1 MNTLDLPMAFRNLG
15 RMALVLGFGL
25 AVAGFPSNLTAAAPV
40 ASAGS
45 AKAEPGEAVTITLSA
60 TDADSDPLTYII
72 STLPTKGSL
81 AVGST
86 MLAAGDLPYAIPAAG
101 RTVTYTATST
111 AHGADTF
118 TFKANDGTQDSTAAT
133 ITLTVNREPAAG
145 TTQLTTPPNTD
156 LNITLP
162 VSDPDNDT
170 LSYVIVSLPGHAR
183 LKSGSVIL
191 TDADVPYAT
200 SSNKLTYSPDTDYHG
215 LDTFEF
221 TASDGY
227 VTTGPISIAIQV
239 NTAPVPEDQRVT
251 LLPDS
256 CVTIQLIANDADR
269 DPIEYT
275 IASLPGHGI
284 LSTGDVMIEEAD
296 LPKTLATGTNEV
308 LYTVTSGYRGTD
320 SFHFRVSDEVA
331 DSDRAVV
338 TIAVN
343 TPPLSP
349 DSAVSGF
356 SGTIITGVLS
366 PSDED
371 GDRVTLR
378 LTALPETGALKI
390 NDVTAS
396 LTATYAAATAGPP
409 FTFSFTPD
417 AGAVGTETFQWCAND
432 GREDSMPGTVT
443 LTILAAPVGGGTG
456 DGRSDGGSSSGSGT
470 GCGTLGIGEVIFL
483 AVGLLLVPSRTRRL
497 PFSHL

>member
-1 MNTLDLPMAFRNLG
+1 MNTLDLPIAFRNLG
-15 RMALVLGFGL
+15 WMPLVLGLVL
-25 AVAGFPSNLTAAAPV
+25 AVAGFPSKLIAAAPV
-40 ASAGS
+40 AASGS
-45 AKAEPGEAVTITLSA
+45 AQAEPCEAVTITLSA

-81 AVGST
+81 VVGST
-86 MLAAGDLPYAIPAAG
+86 TLAAANLPYTIPDAG
-101 RTVTYTATST
+101 KTVTYTATST
-111 AHGADTF
+111 AHGTDTF

-133 ITLTVNREPAAG
+133 ITVTVNRRPVAG

-156 LNITLP
+156 LNMTLP

-170 LSYVIVSLPGHAR
+170 LSYIIVSLPGHAR
-183 LKSGSVIL
+183 LKSGSTIL
-191 TDADVPYAT
+191 TDADVPYAA

-227 VTTGPISIAIQV
+227 VTTGPIGIAIQV

-256 CVTIQLIANDADR
+256 SVTIRLIANDADR
-269 DPIEYT
+269 DPIKYT
-275 IASLPGHGI
+275 IASLPGHGT
-284 LSTGDVMIEEAD
+284 LSTDDVLIEEAD

-308 LYTVTSGYRGTD
+308 LYRVTPGYRGTD

-338 TIAVN
+338 TVAVN

-356 SGTIITGVLS
+356 SDTIITGILS
-366 PSDED
+366 PRDED

-378 LTALPETGALKI
+378 LTALPETGVLKI
-390 NDVTAS
+390 NDVIAS
-396 LTATYAAATAGPP
+396 LTATYAAATTGPP

-432 GREDSMPGTVT
+432 GREDSIPGTVV
-443 LTILAAPVGGGTG
+443 LTILSVPVGGGTG
-456 DGRSDGGSSSGSGT
+456 DGSSDGGSSSGLST
-470 GCGTLGIGEVIFL
+470 GCGALGMGEVVFL

>member
-1 MNTLDLPMAFRNLG
+1 
-15 RMALVLGFGL
+15 MALVLGLGL
-25 AVAGFPSNLTAAAPV
+25 AAAGVPSTLMAAAPV
-40 ASAGS
+40 AAAGS
-45 AKAEPGEAVTITLSA
+45 AKAEPGETITITLSA

-86 MLAAGDLPYAIPAAG
+86 TLAAGDLPYAIPAAG
-101 RTVTYTATST
+101 RTVTYTATTT
-111 AHGADTF
+111 AHGTDTF
-118 TFKANDGTQDSTAAT
+118 TFKANDGTQNSTAAT
-133 ITLTVNREPAAG
+133 ITVTVNREPLTG
-145 TTQLTTPPNTD
+145 MTELTTPPNPD

-162 VSDPDNDT
+162 VSDADGDT
-170 LSYVIVSLPGHAR
+170 LSFVIVSLPGHAR
-183 LKSGSVIL
+183 LKSGSAIL
-191 TDADVPYAT
+191 TDADIPYAT

-227 VTTGPISIAIQV
+227 VTTGSISVAVQI

-256 CVTIQLIANDADR
+256 SVTIRLIANDADR

-275 IASLPGHGI
+275 IASLPGHGT
-284 LSTGDVMIEEAD
+284 LSTGEVLIEEGD
-296 LPKTLATGTNEV
+296 LPKTLTRGVNEV
-308 LYTVTSGYRGTD
+308 LYSVTPGYRGTD
-320 SFHFRVSDEVA
+320 SFHFRVSDGVA
-331 DSDRAVV
+331 GSDRAVV
-338 TIAVN
+338 AVAVN

-356 SGTIITGVLS
+356 CGTIITGVLS

-371 GDRVTLR
+371 GDKVTLR
-378 LTALPETGALKI
+378 LTALPKTGVLKI

-396 LTATYAAATAGPP
+396 LTATYTAASIGPP

-432 GREDSMPGTVT
+432 GREDSIPGTVT
-443 LTILAAPVGGGTG
+443 LAVLPLPDGGGPS
-456 DGRSDGGSSSGSGT
+456 DGGSDGGSSSGSGT
-470 GCGTLGIGEVIFL
+470 GCGALGMGEVVFL
-483 AVGLLLVPSRTRRL
+483 TVGLLLVPSRTRRL
-497 PFSHL
+497 PFSHP